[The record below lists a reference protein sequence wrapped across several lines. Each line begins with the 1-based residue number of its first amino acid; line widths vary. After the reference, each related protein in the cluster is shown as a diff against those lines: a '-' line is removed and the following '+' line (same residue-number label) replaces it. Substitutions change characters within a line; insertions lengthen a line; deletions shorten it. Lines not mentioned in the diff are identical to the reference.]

1 MASKGANISKA
12 LGKPSS
18 AKKLVLGS
26 LFPLS
31 SGVKHEAPLF
41 DPLADLSQHKKK
53 LSTKVT
59 YLPFTQ
65 EVVLLHQYR
74 GTVPR
79 NKVRQELQ
87 RQKRI
92 QPLKFKR
99 SMSALEVKNVI
110 CRGFQHIDGFLSFH
124 YLECIQNNRLA
135 VVASQHVDGE
145 FVSTE
150 KGGSLCPLQ

>member
-1 MASKGANISKA
+1 MASKGANINKA

-18 AKKLVLGS
+18 AEKLVLGI

-53 LSTKVT
+53 PSTKVT
-59 YLPFTQ
+59 YPPFTQ

-87 RQKRI
+87 RQSI
-92 QPLKFKR
+92 
-99 SMSALEVKNVI
+99 SS
-110 CRGFQHIDGFLSFH
+110 H
-124 YLECIQNNRLA
+124 
-135 VVASQHVDGE
+135 
-145 FVSTE
+145 
-150 KGGSLCPLQ
+150 